1 MKRIELIFIAF
12 VFCVTLFAQ
21 APADRSQV
29 RKGNRAYNLGK
40 LAQAEDLYHKALS
53 LDSNSVAANY
63 NLANTLYKEEKYADA
78 EKFIDKAEAAAV
90 ADPSLKSDDI
100 YFNKGNLA
108 LQQKN
113 YSTAVE
119 AFKQSL
125 LRNPGDMDARESY
138 IYAKKMLQDQQNN
151 QNQNNQNN
159 QNQQNQNQDKNNQNQ
174 DKNNQDQNKD
184 QQNQNQNQDQ
194 NQNKQDQDQNKQ
206 DQNQDQNQD
215 KNQDQQ
221 DRQQSPS
228 AGQLSK
234 EAMEQMLKANEA
246 KEKQTQEKVKEQEAM
261 RMKSRQKDKNW

>member
-151 QNQNNQNN
+151 QNQNNQNQNN
-159 QNQQNQNQDKNNQNQ
+159 QNQNQ

>member
-151 QNQNNQNN
+151 QNQNNQN
-159 QNQQNQNQDKNNQNQ
+159 QQNQNQNQ